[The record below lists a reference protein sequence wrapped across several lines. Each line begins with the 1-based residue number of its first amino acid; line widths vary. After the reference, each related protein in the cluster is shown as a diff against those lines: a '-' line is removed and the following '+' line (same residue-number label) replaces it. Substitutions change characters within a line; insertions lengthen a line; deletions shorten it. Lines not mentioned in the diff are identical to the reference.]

1 MSLKVNDLKEH
12 IETGIKNIIVPAVER
27 IESMRYAN
35 TSEVGKRKAREI
47 RDAFDDMV
55 SDALSEVLA
64 EAIAYHIRNAAITGT
79 IITTGSPFTQQA
91 QIFHIETPIINGTV
105 PNTLGIS

>member
-64 EAIAYHIRNAAITGT
+64 EAIDYHIRNAAITGT

>member
-1 MSLKVNDLKEH
+1 MSLKVGDLKEH

-27 IESMRYAN
+27 IVSMQFSD
-35 TSEVGKRKAREI
+35 TSDVGKKKAREI
-47 RDAFDDMV
+47 REAFDDMV
-55 SDALSEVLA
+55 SDALAEVLA
-64 EAIAYHIRNAAITGT
+64 QAIDYHIRNAAITGT

-91 QIFHIETPIINGTV
+91 QIFHIETPITNGKV

>member
-12 IETGIKNIIVPAVER
+12 IEVGLKNIVVPAIER
-27 IESMRYAN
+27 IELSRYPVP
-35 TSEVGKRKAREI
+35 SDVGKKKAREI
-47 RDAFDDMV
+47 RELWDDMV
-55 SDALSEVLA
+55 SDALSEVIA
-64 EAIAYHIRNAAITGT
+64 QAIDYYIRNAAITGT

-91 QIFHIETPIINGTV
+91 QIFHIETPIIDGKV